1 MVEAIQYF
9 NFPNANEALDFYEEN
24 FDAVIT
30 SKVLA
35 SDPMFEDGLEEMGMS
50 QEDAESFVMKAE
62 FEVLGQKF
70 MVSTTWEKK
79 EIDNSGANVTF
90 VFNTSNQEDYDT
102 VKQFYRKAIEA
113 GCVADM
119 EEGPTEWTEYFASF
133 KDPFGV
139 SWMISGE

>member
-35 SDPMFEDGLEEMGMS
+35 ADPMFEDGLEEMGMS
-50 QEDAESFVMKAE
+50 QEDAESFIMNAE

-79 EIDNSGANVTF
+79 EIDNSDANVNF
-90 VFNTSNQEDYDT
+90 EYNTNNHE
-102 VKQFYRKAIEA
+102 KAY
-113 GCVADM
+113 
-119 EEGPTEWTEYFASF
+119 TLNHYY
-133 KDPFGV
+133 
-139 SWMISGE
+139 

>member
-50 QEDAESFVMKAE
+50 QEDAESFIMNAE

-102 VKQFYRKAIEA
+102 VKQSKQ
-113 GCVADM
+113 D
-119 EEGPTEWTEYFASF
+119 
-133 KDPFGV
+133 V
-139 SWMISGE
+139 SLIWKKNQQNGRNTLPVLKIHLVSRGLSAMNNNT

>member
-50 QEDAESFVMKAE
+50 QEDAESFVMNAE

-90 VFNTSNQEDYDT
+90 VFNTSNQEYYDT

-133 KDPFGV
+133 KIHLV